1 MPDEKPPRQPTHTIY
16 PIFTAQGS
24 FCVDWGFGD
33 VESSDGSGKGQTV
46 WAVEKGESLGAA
58 HNPGSKLQALTAII
72 ARLSCRTQYHSK
84 RKGMMMSQVENPP
97 IGMRKP
103 SPTIGLTPE
112 TLYEKCMTLARN
124 LWWSWHPEVINLF
137 RDLDPIR
144 WRQLDHN
151 PIALLSEFTPERLEL
166 RAAELV
172 LHSRINH
179 AYRRLKE
186 YLAEQPLWGRTNAGV
201 LGSKPV
207 AYFSLEFGVHESVP
221 IYSGGLGVLS
231 GDHIKSASALGVPLV
246 AIGLFYDQGYFKQ
259 HLDLDGLQQEEYL
272 NTKVETLPMEPA
284 RGADGKPITVEIQTR
299 TGRLLA
305 KVWLMRVGRVKL
317 YLLDSDVASNSPE
330 DRELTSRL
338 YGGDT
343 RTRIRQ
349 ELVVGVG
356 GIRALKALGITPGV
370 YHLNEGHCAFA
381 TLEAVRQRI
390 KEDGKSFDEAVR
402 EVAKAT
408 VFTTHTPVPAGHDR
422 FDGGLV
428 EEHLGPLRD
437 ELGVSFEQLMGLG
450 RVEPQNQHEPF
461 CMTVLAL
468 KLSRRANAVSN
479 LHGHVSRRM
488 WAHLWPWRVE
498 EEIPIGHI
506 TNGVHIQSWL
516 AYQMQQLY
524 DRNFPVGWMDRHG
537 EPEVWQ
543 AIRNVDPGELWE
555 THYALKNQ
563 LLAFVRRRVSRQ
575 CRRRGESDEAVEAAR
590 NILDPNVLTI
600 GFGRRFA
607 TYKRADLIL
616 SDLDRLAAIINDP
629 HRPIQIIFAGKAHP
643 ADEPGK
649 QLIRRI
655 ANLRHDPRF
664 AGRIAFIEDYDINVC
679 RHMIQGVDVWLNNPR
694 RPLEASG
701 TSGQK
706 AVLNGALNLSV
717 LDGWWAEAY
726 DGSNGFAIGHGTHH
740 VDDRITD
747 ARDAADLHR
756 VLTEEVIP
764 LYYDRDVDGLPR
776 NWIKRM
782 MNSISS
788 LAWRF
793 SAHRMVAD
801 YVLHGYLPAAG
812 GTSCSMNMR

>member
-1 MPDEKPPRQPTHTIY
+1 
-16 PIFTAQGS
+16 
-24 FCVDWGFGD
+24 
-33 VESSDGSGKGQTV
+33 
-46 WAVEKGESLGAA
+46 
-58 HNPGSKLQALTAII
+58 
-72 ARLSCRTQYHSK
+72 
-84 RKGMMMSQVENPP
+84 MSQTETLPVQQTQPSRPNGLSAEN
-97 IGMRKP
+97 
-103 SPTIGLTPE
+103 
-112 TLYEKCMTLARN
+112 LYEKCVALARN
-124 LWWSWHPEVINLF
+124 LWWSWHAEMINLF

-151 PIALLSEFTPERLEL
+151 PIALLSEFTPERLEM

-172 LHSRINH
+172 LYSRINQ

-186 YLAEQPLWGRTNAGV
+186 YMTETPHWGRTHAGV

-231 GDHIKSASALGVPLV
+231 GDHIKSASGLGVPLV

-259 HLDLDGLQQEEYL
+259 HLDINGMQHEEYL
-272 NTKVETLPMEPA
+272 DTKVENLPMEPA
-284 RGADGKPITVEIQTR
+284 LGVDRRPITIAIDTR
-299 TGRLLA
+299 SGKLQA
-305 KVWLMRVGRVKL
+305 KVWLMRVGRVHL
-317 YLLDSDVASNSPE
+317 YLLDCDVPGNSPE

-338 YGGDT
+338 YGGDN

-349 ELVVGVG
+349 ELVAGVG
-356 GIRALKALGITPGV
+356 GVRALKALGISPGV
-370 YHLNEGHCAFA
+370 YHLNEGHSSFA
-381 TLEAVRQRI
+381 TLEACRERM
-390 KEDGKSFDEAVR
+390 KDDGMTFDTALR
-402 EVAKAT
+402 EVAQHT

-422 FDGGLV
+422 FDKNLI

-437 ELGVSFEQLMGLG
+437 ELGISLDQLMGIG
-450 RVEPQNQHEPF
+450 RVEPQNDHETF
-461 CMTVLAL
+461 CMTVLGL

-479 LHGHVSRRM
+479 LHGHISRRM

-516 AYQMQQLY
+516 AWQMQQLY
-524 DRNFPVGWMDRHG
+524 DRYFPADWMERMG

-543 AIRNVDPGELWE
+543 TIHEIDPGELWE
-555 THYALKNQ
+555 THYALKNL

-607 TYKRADLIL
+607 TYKRASLIMTDPDWL
-616 SDLDRLAAIINDP
+616 SKLVNDP
-629 HRPIQIIFAGKAHP
+629 DRPLQIVFAGKAHP

-649 QLIRRI
+649 QIIQRI

-664 AGRIAFIEDYDINVC
+664 AGKIAFVEDYDINVC

-706 AVLNGALNLSV
+706 AVLNGALNLSI

-726 DGSNGFAIGHGTHH
+726 DGTNGFGIGRGNAH

-747 ARDAADLHR
+747 ERDSRALQR

-776 NWIKRM
+776 HWIKRM

-793 SAHRMVAD
+793 SADRMVAD
-801 YVLHGYLPAAG
+801 YVRHAYLRAAG
-812 GTSCSMNMR
+812 GDSCDMNIK

>member
-1 MPDEKPPRQPTHTIY
+1 MSQTQTVSGGVVQPT
-16 PIFTAQGS
+16 G
-24 FCVDWGFGD
+24 
-33 VESSDGSGKGQTV
+33 
-46 WAVEKGESLGAA
+46 
-58 HNPGSKLQALTAII
+58 
-72 ARLSCRTQYHSK
+72 
-84 RKGMMMSQVENPP
+84 
-97 IGMRKP
+97 
-103 SPTIGLTPE
+103 PTGVMAE
-112 TLYEKCMTLARN
+112 TLYEKCVALARN

-137 RDLDPIR
+137 RELDPIR
-144 WRQLDHN
+144 WRQLDHS
-151 PIALLSEFTPERLEL
+151 PIALLSEFTPERLEM

-172 LHSRINH
+172 LYSRINH

-186 YLAEQPLWGRTNAGV
+186 YLAETPLWGKTHAGV

-246 AIGLFYDQGYFKQ
+246 AVGLFYDQGYFKQ
-259 HLDLDGLQQEEYL
+259 HLDIHGWQEEEYL
-272 NTKVETLPMEPA
+272 DTKVETLPMEPA
-284 RGADGKPITVEIQTR
+284 RRPDGQPLSVEIQTR
-299 TGRLLA
+299 SGKLLA
-305 KVWLMRVGRVKL
+305 KVWLMRVGRVNL
-317 YLLDSDVASNSPE
+317 YLLDCDVPGNSPE

-338 YGGDT
+338 YGGDN

-349 ELVVGVG
+349 ELVCGVG
-356 GIRALKALGITPGV
+356 GVRALRALGITPGV
-370 YHLNEGHCAFA
+370 YHLNEGHNAFA
-381 TLEAVRQRI
+381 PLEAIRERMQG
-390 KEDGKSFDEAVR
+390 DGMSFDDALR
-402 EVAKAT
+402 DVAQHT

-422 FDGGLV
+422 FDGSLI

-437 ELGVSFEQLMGLG
+437 ELGISFEQLMGLG
-450 RVEPQNQHEPF
+450 RVEPQNQQEHF
-461 CMTVLAL
+461 CMTVLGL

-506 TNGVHIQSWL
+506 TNGVHVQSWL
-516 AYQMQQLY
+516 AWQMQHLY
-524 DRNFPVGWMDRHG
+524 DRHFPANWMQKIG

-543 AIRNVDPGELWE
+543 GIHDVDPGELWE
-555 THYALKNQ
+555 THYALKNL

-590 NILDPNVLTI
+590 NILDPNILTL
-600 GFGRRFA
+600 GFSRRFA

-616 SDLDRLAAIINDP
+616 TDMDRFAALVGDP
-629 HRPIQIIFAGKAHP
+629 QRPIQLIFAGKAHP

-649 QLIRRI
+649 QLIQRI

-664 AGRIAFIEDYDINVC
+664 AGRVAFVEDYEINVC
-679 RHMIQGVDVWLNNPR
+679 RHLVQGVDVWLNNPR

-726 DGSNGFAIGHGTHH
+726 DGNNGFSIGWGTQH
-740 VDDRITD
+740 VDQRITD
-747 ARDAADLHR
+747 QRDAENLYR
-756 VLTEEVIP
+756 VLEEEVIP

-776 NWIKRM
+776 HWIKRM

-801 YVLHGYLPAAG
+801 YVQHAYLPAAG
-812 GTSCSMNMR
+812 GTSCEMSVR

>member
-1 MPDEKPPRQPTHTIY
+1 
-16 PIFTAQGS
+16 
-24 FCVDWGFGD
+24 
-33 VESSDGSGKGQTV
+33 
-46 WAVEKGESLGAA
+46 
-58 HNPGSKLQALTAII
+58 
-72 ARLSCRTQYHSK
+72 
-84 RKGMMMSQVENPP
+84 MSQIETVPNGATQTSGP
-97 IGMRKP
+97 
-103 SPTIGLTPE
+103 IGLTAA
-112 TLYEKCMTLARN
+112 TLYDKCVALARN

-151 PIALLSEFTPERLEL
+151 PIALLSEFTPERLEM

-172 LHSRINH
+172 LYSRINH

-186 YLAEQPLWGRTNAGV
+186 YVAQTPLWGRTHTGV

-221 IYSGGLGVLS
+221 VYSGGLGVLS

-259 HLDLDGLQQEEYL
+259 HLDTHGWQQEEYL
-272 NTKVETLPMEPA
+272 DTKVENLPMEPA
-284 RGADGKPITVEIQTR
+284 RGPDGKPVKVEICTR
-299 TGRLLA
+299 TGCLLV

-317 YLLDSDVASNSPE
+317 YLLDCDVPSNSPE

-338 YGGDT
+338 YGGDN

-349 ELVVGVG
+349 ELVAGVG
-356 GIRALKALGITPGV
+356 GIRALTALGISPGV
-370 YHLNEGHCAFA
+370 YHLNEGHSAFA
-381 TLEAVRQRI
+381 TLEAIRVRM
-390 KEDGKSFDEAVR
+390 KDDGMSFDDALR
-402 EVAKAT
+402 DVAQHT

-422 FDGGLV
+422 FDGALI

-437 ELGVSFEQLMGLG
+437 ELGISAEQLMGLG
-450 RVEPQNQHEPF
+450 RVEPQNEHETF
-461 CMTVLAL
+461 CMTVLGL

-479 LHGHVSRRM
+479 LHGHVTRRM

-506 TNGVHIQSWL
+506 TNGVHVQSWL
-516 AYQMQQLY
+516 AWQMQQLY
-524 DRNFPVGWMDRHG
+524 DRHFSAGWVQKLG

-543 AIRNVDPGELWE
+543 GIHDVDPGELWE
-555 THYALKNQ
+555 THYTMKNL

-575 CRRRGESDEAVEAAR
+575 CRRRGESDEAVEEAR
-590 NILDPNVLTI
+590 NILDPNVLTL

-607 TYKRADLIL
+607 TYKRADLVL
-616 SDLDRLAAIINDP
+616 TDLDRLAAMAGDP
-629 HRPIQIIFAGKAHP
+629 DRPLQIIFAGKAHP

-649 QLIRRI
+649 QLIQKI

-664 AGRIAFIEDYDINVC
+664 AGRIAFVEDYDINVC
-679 RHMIQGVDVWLNNPR
+679 RHLIQGVDVWLNNPR

-717 LDGWWAEAY
+717 LDGWWGEAY
-726 DGSNGFAIGHGTHH
+726 DGSNGFAIGRGTQH
-740 VDDRITD
+740 VDEKITD
-747 ARDAADLHR
+747 ARDTADLYK
-756 VLTEEVIP
+756 VLEEEVIP
-764 LYYDRDVDGLPR
+764 LYYDRDIDGLPR
-776 NWIKRM
+776 HWIQRM
-782 MNSISS
+782 RNSISS

-801 YVLHGYLPAAG
+801 YVRWSYLPASG
-812 GTSCSMNMR
+812 GLTCDMDIR